1 MPTEYD
7 LPPHHSEAEKGVLS
21 GALMDNE
28 TIWIFESDNITPKD
42 FYQKEHE
49 AIYEA
54 IKQLWAEHK
63 TIDVITLSDQL
74 SRNGNLEACGG
85 TDYLYELA

>member
-1 MPTEYD
+1 MPTEYN

-28 TIWIFESDNITPKD
+28 TIWIFESDNIAPKD